1 MTTNF
6 NNENMDEDLKSTII
20 KTLHDKVKDGDEVFI
35 YDRNVEPLYNIM
47 ETDEIFMITIEQL
60 LINEQL
66 DLEPDTFDLNNEE
79 HYNLLL
85 LFINEIEIV
94 KFSYNNVIYFSIND
108 EFLKNIIRDSPDL
121 HEHQIVSKI
130 LGPLSS

>member
-1 MTTNF
+1 MAMNF